1 MIDGLKKFLNEVVSE
16 LRKVTWPSKEEII
29 GSTWV
34 VIIVSVVM
42 ALFIGGVDLIL
53 DTLVKAIFTS
63 GVGG

>member
-1 MIDGLKKFLNEVVSE
+1 MIDGFKKFLNEVVAE
-16 LRKVTWPSKEEII
+16 LRKVTWPTRDEVV